1 MTVELLVGIEAELLL
16 KDPIFQHQW
25 NSLYHDCVWAT
36 PFQSSGFVT
45 TWYEIYRDFFQPVL
59 VCELVPDCTEY
70 GLVSQRLKPPLVM
83 QSPHFDFAQWPP
95 TRTNLSGL
103 LTLAIS
109 SDLKQLIVA
118 GTPQAEYHTWL
129 AITEGG
135 DTFIESAIE
144 VLRNRFAGLTLTFQ
158 YLPPLAPKQWLTQN
172 RTSILTAR
180 KRPLMKLGD
189 GENLRKSLKKT
200 GNKSRLNRLK
210 RLGDVRFEQLHTEV
224 ELATVF
230 DEIIAYCDFR
240 QGAVNNSLPFQNDPL
255 KKSFQL
261 ALMRVKDLQHVTVLK
276 VENRVLA
283 AHIGLYDRQQ
293 CILGTPVHSP
303 FQATHSPGKLHLLM
317 LGLELVNQGIEVLD
331 LTAGGDAYKERS
343 ATDWDEVYVLKIFL
357 GNRSWQKQQAELKQR
372 SKAIVKR
379 LILATRIDLK
389 TIEIFTRSIYWNQK
403 FGSKLRRDRQD
414 SLYYYKAETIEVT
427 KNHPSIRRDYIDDL
441 LKFQSVNSRETR
453 QEFLSKCLERIEAG
467 EHVYTWVENDYLL
480 CCSWLIERQ
489 EKFIFT
495 ELREEYIFES
505 ESAFIHDFYLH
516 PIELEDMTN
525 KFQALLEQMLND
537 AVSIY
542 GAKQIYMT
550 VLADDPRQEMIQQAS
565 LNYLDTVDK
574 PQE

>member
-1 MTVELLVGIEAELLL
+1 MTVKLLVGGEAELLL

-25 NSLYHDCVWAT
+25 NSLYNDCVWAT

-45 TWYEIYRDFFQPVL
+45 TWYEIYRESFQPVL
-59 VCELVPDCTEY
+59 VCRFASD
-70 GLVSQRLKPPLVM
+70 SQRLKPPLVM

-129 AITEGG
+129 TRVEGG

-144 VLRNRFAGLTLTFQ
+144 ALSDRFAGLTLTFQ
-158 YLPPLAPKQWLTQN
+158 YLPPLAPKQWLNRNQN
-172 RTSILTAR
+172 SILTAR
-180 KRPLMKLGD
+180 KCPLMKLGD

-210 RLGDVRFEQLHTEV
+210 RLGDVRFEQLHTES
-224 ELATVF
+224 ELAAVF
-230 DEIIAYCDFR
+230 DEIIAYYDFR
-240 QGAVNNSLPFQNDPL
+240 QGAMNNSLPFQNDPL

-276 VENRVLA
+276 VENRVIA

-303 FQATHSPGKLHLLM
+303 FQAIHSPGKLHLLM

-343 ATDWDEVYVLKIFL
+343 ATDWDEVYVLNIFL
-357 GNRSWQKQQAELKQR
+357 GDRSWQKQIAELKLR
-372 SKAIVKR
+372 SKLIVKG
-379 LILATRIDLK
+379 LILATGIDSNQIVKFIRSIDLHQY
-389 TIEIFTRSIYWNQK
+389 FR
-403 FGSKLRRDRQD
+403 SKLRKPPEDC
-414 SLYYYKAETIEVT
+414 LYYYKAETIACA
-427 KNHPSIRRDYIDDL
+427 KNYSSIKRDYIDDL
-441 LKFQSVNSRETR
+441 LRFQPVNSRETR
-453 QEFLSKCLERIEAG
+453 QEFLSICLERIEAG
-467 EHVYTWVENDYLL
+467 EHVYTWVENDCLL

-489 EKFIFT
+489 EKYIFT
-495 ELREEYIFES
+495 ELGKEYIFEP
-505 ESAFIHDFYLH
+505 ESAFIHDFYLD
-516 PIELEDMTN
+516 PIAIDDLTN

-542 GAKQIYMT
+542 GAKQIYML
-550 VLADDPRQEMIQQAS
+550 VLADDSRQEMIQAAS
-565 LNYLDTVDK
+565 LKYLDTDK
-574 PQE
+574 LAGG